1 MDYEI
6 EKQVPGPKAVVWMR
20 KAKSGMG
27 LGAEALMRVPLGGV
41 EVRVALSAVGA
52 PESHSTSKIGC
63 RTLRNHPFLNVS
75 CPSR

>member
-1 MDYEI
+1 MKEA
-6 EKQVPGPKAVVWMR
+6 ECGK
-20 KAKSGMG
+20 G
-27 LGAEALMRVPLGGV
+27 LGAEASIEALLGGV

-63 RTLRNHPFLNVS
+63 RTTRNHPFLNVS